1 MDELERRTIHFSDLD
16 GGALDVDAADGD
28 GEGDGDGDDD
38 DDENDKA
45 MLASASPSGL
55 MGGGAVAGSA
65 SEPTV
70 VLEPAAPAHRPARRL
85 SLDPNRLLN
94 PFDFVE
100 LKYMGS

>member
-1 MDELERRTIHFSDLD
+1 MEELERRTIHFSDLD
-16 GGALDVDAADGD
+16 GGGLDLDAA
-28 GEGDGDGDDD
+28 DGDGDDD
-38 DDENDKA
+38 DGDDEDDEA

-55 MGGGAVAGSA
+55 MDGGAVAGSA

-70 VLEPAAPAHRPARRL
+70 VLEPAAPAYRPARRL
-85 SLDPNRLLN
+85 SLDSNRLLN